1 MNKYLISAVLALGLV
16 GTASAQSSEQSERIV
31 SATGVVT
38 FSVNEPANRAWVWLR
53 GAGNESVTLV
63 YRNRNNQVL
72 LEQGVAVGTTY
83 TSVTLPAPQYA
94 TSIAIS
100 PTTLTG
106 TDEVSATFI
115 QSRDVGISRF

>member
-1 MNKYLISAVLALGLV
+1 MKTLISAVLALGLV
-16 GTASAQSSEQSERIV
+16 GAANAQSSEQSERIV

-38 FSVNEPANRAWVWLR
+38 FGVNDPANRAWVWLR
-53 GAGNESVTLV
+53 GAAIESVTLV
-63 YRNRNNQVL
+63 YRNRSNQVL
-72 LEQGVAVGTTY
+72 AEQAVAVGTTY

-94 TSIAIS
+94 AFVAIS

-115 QSRDVGISRF
+115 QSRDIGISRF